1 MIRVSNKKAVRN
13 IAKKSLKS
21 SRTRNI
27 VAICAIALTAV
38 MFTALFTI
46 GGSMVTSFQQATMQ
60 QVGTEAH
67 GGYKFLTQEQY
78 DKVAADKKVK
88 DISYD
93 IFVASAENKQ
103 LNKTATEI
111 RYSEPKDAG
120 WSFST
125 PTTGTLP
132 KKKYDIATD
141 TAVLDAL
148 GVPHKLG
155 ETVTLTFSSQ
165 GKRYT
170 QAFTLC
176 GFWKGSIALGVNE
189 AYVSREY
196 CDQVASVIKTPLYE
210 SGSSDYSGTI
220 NASLW
225 FSTPWNLDKQMSDLT
240 KRCGF
245 DKRVNEGVNWAY
257 AASTVDSTTMALL
270 IGMLALIL
278 LSGYLIIYNVFQISV
293 SRDIRLY
300 GLLKTIGTTGKQ
312 LKTIVRRQAFTLC
325 IAGIPIGLAV
335 GYFLGMLLM
344 PAVVKI
350 TALSDSLVI
359 STDPVIFIGAAL
371 FALLTVLISCIKPC
385 LMAARV
391 SPVEAVRWTGVDIK
405 TKAARHSGFRRK
417 AKAVRPE
424 ICSTEAMDDRQSV
437 KIKVKADGKKSRRVS
452 PLSMAWASVRRDR
465 KKAVLVVLSLTLSLV
480 ILNGTYLTING
491 FDMNEYVK
499 NSIVTDFSMTDASIT
514 NEMANIK
521 DLNGVSRKT
530 MEKVSELPGLES
542 SGSIWATSSNHKLSA
557 KALSRTKK
565 IVKDNPDKLPSP
577 YADTDISY
585 MKKYGTIFD
594 FIYGIDD
601 SLLDTME
608 MGENQKLDKEK
619 FATGNYV
626 IASAFCSDGTNPYYK
641 PGDKV
646 TIKFK
651 SGREKTY
658 TVLAIGDIPY
668 AMSQQYSGMLDVHF
682 TLPAKEY
689 NVMTGSTG
697 ALSIG
702 FNVDDAHT
710 AEVEKWCE
718 NYTKGEGSSL
728 SYKSKGMFEKEFAG
742 LKMTFGLVGG
752 ALSLILGLIGILNF
766 ANVIITSVAMRKRE
780 LAILQSVG
788 MTSRQMIRMLTDE
801 GLIYA
806 ALTTLFAST
815 AGSVIC
821 WAGVKLLTNQIWFFK
836 WHLTVLPILVCVPL
850 MAVIAVLIPYIC
862 GRSTTRHSI
871 IERLGVTE

>member
-1 MIRVSNKKAVRN
+1 MIRVSNQKAVRT
-13 IAKKSLKS
+13 IAKKSLRS

-27 VAICAIALTAV
+27 VAICAIALTAI

-46 GGSMVTSFQQATMQ
+46 GGSMVTSIQRTTMQ
-60 QVGTEAH
+60 QVGTESH

-93 IFVASAENKQ
+93 IIIASAENKE
-103 LNKTATEI
+103 LNKTDTEI
-111 RYSEPKDAG
+111 RYSEPKSAE
-120 WSFST
+120 WSFCT

-155 ETVTLTFSSQ
+155 ETVTLTFSSH
-165 GKRYT
+165 GRKYT
-170 QAFTLC
+170 QDFTLC
-176 GFWKGSIALGVNE
+176 GFWKGSIALGVSE
-189 AYVSREY
+189 AFVSREY
-196 CDQVASVIKTPLYE
+196 CNQVAPVIKTPLYE

-225 FSTPWNLDKQMSDLT
+225 FSTPWNIDKQMSDLS

-257 AASTVDSTTMALL
+257 ATSTVDSTTLVLL
-270 IGMLALIL
+270 VGILALII

-293 SRDIRLY
+293 SRDIRFY
-300 GLLKTIGTTGKQ
+300 GLLKTIGTTGRQ

-335 GYFLGMLLM
+335 GYFLGMQLM
-344 PAVVKI
+344 PAIVKI
-350 TALSDSLVI
+350 TVLSDSLVI
-359 STDPVIFIGAAL
+359 STDPVIFIGSAL

-385 LMAARV
+385 RMAARV
-391 SPVEAVRWTGVDIK
+391 SPVEAVRWTGVVTK
-405 TKAARHSGFRRK
+405 TK
-417 AKAVRPE
+417 
-424 ICSTEAMDDRQSV
+424 
-437 KIKVKADGKKSRRVS
+437 DGGRKSRRVS

-499 NSIVTDFSMTDASIT
+499 NSIVTDFSMTDTSIT
-514 NEMANIK
+514 NEMANTK

-530 MEKVSELPGLES
+530 IEKVSELPGLES
-542 SGSIWATSSNHKLSA
+542 SGSIWATSSYHKLSA
-557 KALSRTKK
+557 KALARTKK

-608 MGENQKLDKEK
+608 MGKNQKLDKEK

-641 PGDKV
+641 QGDKV

-651 SGREKTY
+651 NGREKTY

-668 AMSQQYSGMLDVHF
+668 AMSQQYSGMLDIRF

-689 NVMTGSTG
+689 NAMTGTTG

-710 AEVEKWCE
+710 AEAEKWCE
-718 NYTKGEGSSL
+718 NYTNGEGSSL
-728 SYKSKGMFEKEFAG
+728 SYQSRGMFEKEFAG

-780 LAILQSVG
+780 LAILQSIG
-788 MTSRQMIRMLTDE
+788 MTRRQMIRMLTDE

-806 ALTTLFAST
+806 ALTALFAST
-815 AGSVIC
+815 VGSAAC
-821 WAGVKLLTNQIWFFK
+821 WAGMKLLTSQMWFFK
-836 WHLTVLPILVCVPL
+836 WHLTVLPLLVCVPL

-862 GRSTTRHSI
+862 GRRTTRHSI